1 MKRFVCF
8 HLCLAFVVVTVAVA
22 GCGWTPLIS
31 IGVSVQNADKAFDE
45 AEAFRIQADEDT
57 EQDKRREQ
65 VKQKNTLY
73 NDALKAYRAIV
84 KADPTGKYAQR
95 SLWQISEIYK
105 RRYEWDRV
113 TESYEAI
120 LAIAPSG
127 YYAHRARNA
136 IADMR
141 KYRLLIQEERRKYQS
156 YRALYAQDKARK
168 YEIAAQALYNLAESH
183 EKLGNYPE
191 AIAHYQRMADEF
203 PDNEK
208 APAALTKIGYIHY
221 YKLYDYAGGWLAYN
235 KVIETYPNSYDAVQA
250 RRLLEETI
258 HNLNEIAQYEAEL
271 KRYHC
276 EIPVK
281 FTENHSYDHVDTVI
295 QRLQFI
301 ARRWEYLRNYP
312 RAIMAYQKLTNQ
324 PSFKK
329 FAAVDARYQI
339 GRLYQLSGKLE
350 HAIEAYQR
358 LFDHYPESIWHAE
371 GVYQQAVC
379 YREIREFTK
388 AYEGFKAYMS
398 LGRDK
403 DYYQEAEEIVRQF
416 ETDEDGDGYKFHIE
430 QEAGTSDRDPNDH
443 PSIKS

>member
-1 MKRFVCF
+1 MKRIRCF
-8 HLCLAFVVVTVAVA
+8 LLVFAFVIVMITVA
-22 GCGWTPLIS
+22 GCGGILTVPIS
-31 IGVSVQNADKAFDE
+31 ARIQTADKKFDE
-45 AEAFRIQADEDT
+45 ADAKMLYDEALE
-57 EQDKRREQ
+57 
-65 VKQKNTLY
+65 
-73 NDALKAYRAIV
+73 AYFAIIEV
-84 KADPTGKYAQR
+84 GSTGKYAQR
-95 SLWQISEIYK
+95 SLWQISEIY
-105 RRYEWDRV
+105 RRRHEWD
-113 TESYEAI
+113 SIIKSHEAI
-120 LAIAPSG
+120 LAIASSG
-127 YYAHRARNA
+127 YYADRAKSG
-136 IADMR
+136 IADIR
-141 KYRLLIQEERRKYQS
+141 KYRQLIEEKRRKYQS
-156 YRALYAQDKARK
+156 YRALYAQDNAREN
-168 YEIAAQALYNLAESH
+168 YDLTAQALYDVADSYEQ
-183 EKLGNYPE
+183 LGDYPE
-191 AIAHYQRMADEF
+191 AIAHYQRMADKF

-312 RAIMAYQKLTNQ
+312 RAIVAYQKLTDQ

-358 LFDHYPESIWHAE
+358 LLDHYPEPLWPYNAV
-371 GVYQQAVC
+371 VYLQAVC

-398 LGRDK
+398 LGRDVE
-403 DYYQEAEEIVRQF
+403 YYQKAEEIVRQF
-416 ETDEDGDGYKFHIE
+416 EIDQDGDGYKFYIE
-430 QEAGTSDRDPNDH
+430 QEAGTSDRDPNDY
-443 PSIKS
+443 PNVKS